1 MLPRFGHRPPWPA
14 GDRGSRELQ
23 RSGDSGHQ
31 KLRARLERGGRGD
44 SILGLPDGAAA
55 EKGEGRGRPW
65 VAAGELVGSS
75 AQARI
80 GKSSAW
86 RR

>member
-1 MLPRFGHRPPWPA
+1 MA
-14 GDRGSRELQ
+14 GLHELELAAAPTTILESEGIE
-23 RSGDSGHQ
+23 R
-31 KLRARLERGGRGD
+31 ERGGRGD

-55 EKGEGRGRPW
+55 EKGEGRGRTW
-65 VAAGELVGSS
+65 VAARELVGSS